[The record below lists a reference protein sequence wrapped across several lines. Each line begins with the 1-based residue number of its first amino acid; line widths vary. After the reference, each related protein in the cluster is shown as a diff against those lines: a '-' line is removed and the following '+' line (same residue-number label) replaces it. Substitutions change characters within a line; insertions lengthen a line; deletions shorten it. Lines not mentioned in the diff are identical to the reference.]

1 MHKAANIEYVE
12 SETSNSGGPSLE
24 SLPFKELTVA
34 QLDSLGYVP
43 KESALADVYKLVN
56 ALASV
61 REVVADWSADIT
73 RKAEASKNTTVVL
86 FTKGYLEQLSRMLK
100 AKVKV

>member
-1 MHKAANIEYVE
+1 MSQNPANIEYADTEVS
-12 SETSNSGGPSLE
+12 SETALAST
-24 SLPFKELTVA
+24 PFNELTVA
-34 QLDSLGYVP
+34 NLDYLGFVP
-43 KESALADVYKLVN
+43 KDRALEDVFKLVN

-61 REVVADWSADIT
+61 REVVAEWSADIT

-86 FTKGYLEQLSRMLK
+86 FTKGYLEQLSKMLK